1 MLYDFRFAQR
11 GLRRNP
17 GLIAAAILT
26 LALGAAAN
34 TTIFSVIDSTLLRPL
49 PYRDPARLAVLWEG
63 NPKIEGFLAQRV
75 PVAGRNFF
83 EWRNRLHA
91 FEQIEALRR
100 SSENLTG
107 MGRPENL
114 IVARVTPGFFRL
126 LGRGAWLGRTFQA
139 EDATGNCAVAVVGA
153 AFFARAFSGGAR
165 GFGAAMGRKLILN
178 GAPYKIVGVLP
189 ADFHLP
195 ALWQGH
201 EEILPDVWLPAPPDL
216 APPIAGEAR
225 RNYVFG
231 RLRSGVSIEQARIEL
246 ADLTRQLEE
255 EYPRLNSGFGSS
267 AFPIAVEDVGPATRR
282 TILSLQIAV
291 IFVLLIACA
300 NVAHLL
306 SARAAGRARDMA
318 IRAAL
323 GASRARLARAALA
336 ESILIG
342 VIGGALGVALARGG
356 IAAID
361 SLAPEAA
368 YHLHELT
375 LDWRVLAFSFAVT
388 FFATLLFSLAPAL
401 AAASANLRDA
411 LSQDGRAGGSRA
423 MQRAHNALIAA
434 ETAFA
439 VILVVGAGLML
450 RSTANLLHV
459 DPGFCATHV
468 LTQRVQLPQTRYPSE
483 AQVRGFCSRLLESA
497 KALPGVQA
505 AAISTSLPMHDTLSL
520 APYRLADQP
529 DPLAGER
536 TMADFKG
543 VSEDYFTAIGA
554 TLLRGRVFTRQDAM
568 AESPQVIIV
577 NDALASQL
585 SRFGDPLGRAL
596 LVGTGAKIIV
606 GIVAGSRQTGL
617 DAPQRPEIF
626 LPTRTIPS
634 MTLLLRTAGDPMAA
648 AKAAAAA
655 VWALDPEQPVTK
667 VRSLEDVIRSGMG
680 QRRFDTSL
688 FAGFAAL
695 ALLLA
700 ALGLFGV
707 LSHSVTLRTREM
719 GVRMALGA
727 QPAGV
732 KWLVFRG
739 ALRPTLAGIVV
750 GTAGALALT
759 RLMSAMVFGVSTADP
774 ATFAITAASLLAVAA
789 VASYIPGARAARLD
803 PLVAIRRLSSTG

>member
-1 MLYDFRFAQR
+1 MLYDFRFALR
-11 GLRRNP
+11 GFRRNP

-26 LALGAAAN
+26 LALGAGAN
-34 TTIFSVIDSTLLRPL
+34 TAIFSVIDSTLLRPL
-49 PYRDPARLAVLWEG
+49 PYRNPTRLAVLWEA

-126 LGRGAWLGRTFQA
+126 LGRGAWRGRTFQD
-139 EDATGNCAVAVVGA
+139 EDATGNCAVAVVSA
-153 AFFARAFSGGAR
+153 AFSARKFPGGGR
-165 GFGAAMGRKLILN
+165 GMGGKLILN
-178 GAPYKIVGVLP
+178 GAPYKIVGVMP

-201 EEILPDVWLPAPPDL
+201 EEILPDIWLPAPPDL
-216 APPIAGEAR
+216 APPIAGELR
-225 RNYVFG
+225 RNYVFA
-231 RLRSGVSIEQARIEL
+231 RLRDGVSIERARIEL
-246 ADLTRQLEE
+246 ADLTRKLEK
-255 EYPRLNSGFGSS
+255 EYPRLDSGFGSS
-267 AFPIAVEDVGPATRR
+267 AFPISTEDVGPATRR
-282 TILSLQIAV
+282 TVVSLQIAV

-306 SARAAGRARDMA
+306 SARALGRARDMA

-323 GASRARLARAALA
+323 GASRTRIARAALA
-336 ESILIG
+336 ESLLIG
-342 VIGGALGVALARGG
+342 ASGGALGIALARGG

-375 LDWRVLAFSFAVT
+375 LNWRVLTFSFAIV
-388 FFATLLFSLAPAL
+388 FCATLLFSVAPAF
-401 AAASANLRDA
+401 AATSVNLRDA
-411 LSQDGRAGGSRA
+411 LSQGGRSGGSRFL
-423 MQRAHNALIAA
+423 QRTHGVLIAA
-434 ETAFA
+434 ATAFA
-439 VILVVGAGLML
+439 VILFVGAGLMI
-450 RSTANLLHV
+450 RSMTNLLRV
-459 DPGFCATHV
+459 DPGFHAAHV
-468 LTQRVQLPQTRYPSE
+468 LTQRVQLPQTRY
-483 AQVRGFCSRLLESA
+483 ADQQRVREFCNRLLDSA
-497 KALPGVQA
+497 AALPGVQA

-529 DPLAGER
+529 DQRPGDR

-543 VSEDYFTAIGA
+543 VSEDYFAAIGA
-554 TLLRGRVFTRQDAM
+554 TLLRGRLFARKEAM
-568 AESPQVIIV
+568 AELPQVAVV

-596 LVGTGAKIIV
+596 LVGTGPKIIV
-606 GIVAGSRQTGL
+606 GIIAGSRQTGL

-626 LPTRTIPS
+626 LPTRTIAS
-634 MTLLLRTAGDPMAA
+634 MTLLLRTTGNPMAA
-648 AKAAAAA
+648 AKDAAAA

-667 VRSLEDVIRSGMG
+667 VRSLEDVMHSGLG

-688 FAGFAAL
+688 FSGFAAL

-700 ALGLFGV
+700 ALGLYSV
-707 LSHSVTLRTREM
+707 LSHSVALRTREM

-732 KWLVFRG
+732 KWLVLRD
-739 ALRPTLAGIVV
+739 ALRLTLAGIMM

-774 ATFAITAASLLAVAA
+774 ATLAAAATALLTVATAAAYV
-789 VASYIPGARAARLD
+789 PGSRAAHLD
-803 PLVAIRRLSSTG
+803 PLTALRRE

>member
-139 EDATGNCAVAVVGA
+139 EDAAGNCAVAVVGA

-361 SLAPEAA
+361 SAGGGLPPARIDPGLARARLLFRR
-368 YHLHELT
+368 YLLCH
-375 LDWRVLAFSFAVT
+375 FA
-388 FFATLLFSLAPAL
+388 FFACTRARSSVRQ
-401 AAASANLRDA
+401 SA
-411 LSQDGRAGGSRA
+411 
-423 MQRAHNALIAA
+423 
-434 ETAFA
+434 
-439 VILVVGAGLML
+439 
-450 RSTANLLHV
+450 
-459 DPGFCATHV
+459 
-468 LTQRVQLPQTRYPSE
+468 
-483 AQVRGFCSRLLESA
+483 
-497 KALPGVQA
+497 
-505 AAISTSLPMHDTLSL
+505 
-520 APYRLADQP
+520 
-529 DPLAGER
+529 
-536 TMADFKG
+536 
-543 VSEDYFTAIGA
+543 
-554 TLLRGRVFTRQDAM
+554 
-568 AESPQVIIV
+568 
-577 NDALASQL
+577 
-585 SRFGDPLGRAL
+585 
-596 LVGTGAKIIV
+596 
-606 GIVAGSRQTGL
+606 
-617 DAPQRPEIF
+617 
-626 LPTRTIPS
+626 
-634 MTLLLRTAGDPMAA
+634 
-648 AKAAAAA
+648 
-655 VWALDPEQPVTK
+655 
-667 VRSLEDVIRSGMG
+667 
-680 QRRFDTSL
+680 
-688 FAGFAAL
+688 
-695 ALLLA
+695 
-700 ALGLFGV
+700 
-707 LSHSVTLRTREM
+707 
-719 GVRMALGA
+719 
-727 QPAGV
+727 
-732 KWLVFRG
+732 
-739 ALRPTLAGIVV
+739 
-750 GTAGALALT
+750 
-759 RLMSAMVFGVSTADP
+759 
-774 ATFAITAASLLAVAA
+774 
-789 VASYIPGARAARLD
+789 
-803 PLVAIRRLSSTG
+803 